1 MHMMLNI
8 SVYFIIFSAS
18 LQELPG
24 PGCIFSASHS
34 QPGEP
39 LKFGSSPQS
48 AQILNFKQ
56 KSSKIPIRLKLN
68 ALKKHTVMT
77 LPCVPISSTHP
88 NPNLNHSA
96 NRPYCAIETSGYL
109 IVTSLFLLFN
119 LFLILF
125 WPLIQTVR
133 PLEGQGCATRQN
145 RTLPAS
151 FFSPT
156 PLCRSYKGREIEHGF
171 ATFVPL
177 SSVKDLKW
185 KRLCSL
191 PRPNRGFS
199 NRATCRNLK
208 LFLHLKDTEG
218 CHLTHT

>member
-48 AQILNFKQ
+48 AQTLNFKQ

-88 NPNLNHSA
+88 NPNLNHSV
-96 NRPYCAIETSGYL
+96 NHLYRAIETSGYL
-109 IVTSLFLLFN
+109 IVTSLFLIFN

-133 PLEGQGCATRQN
+133 PLEGQGCTTRQN
-145 RTLPAS
+145 RTLLAS
-151 FFSPT
+151 FFNAT
-156 PLCRSYKGREIEHGF
+156 PLCRIYKGKRTRTWFCNFYTPQLSQGF
-171 ATFVPL
+171 KVERAI
-177 SSVKDLKW
+177 
-185 KRLCSL
+185 
-191 PRPNRGFS
+191 FS
-199 NRATCRNLK
+199 PQT
-208 LFLHLKDTEG
+208 
-218 CHLTHT
+218 